1 MYSVLNIP
9 FFYNIFWGEKGQQ
22 GLCKESVGKTLSS
35 CVTHLIFVSKANNFL
50 YHWSVIIVSVASF
63 NENFPLLREIKDN
76 EDRRETTEWTA

>member
-50 YHWSVIIVSVASF
+50 YH
-63 NENFPLLREIKDN
+63 
-76 EDRRETTEWTA
+76 